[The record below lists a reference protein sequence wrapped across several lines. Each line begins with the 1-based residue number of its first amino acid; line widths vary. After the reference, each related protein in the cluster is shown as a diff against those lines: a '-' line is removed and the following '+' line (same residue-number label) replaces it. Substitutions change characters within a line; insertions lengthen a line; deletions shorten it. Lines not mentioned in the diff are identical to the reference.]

1 MKVCMKVRYCQT
13 DFYEIW
19 YEDGA
24 ELEKGHTILFIAKN
38 KMVEGKDREKTI
50 GYSLP
55 SRAI

>member
-13 DFYEIW
+13 DFDEIW

-38 KMVEGKDREKTI
+38 KVVEEKERENTI
-50 GYSLP
+50 DYSLP
-55 SRAI
+55 CRAI